1 MPAYSDAR
9 ILMQKI
15 SLYVFMSQF
24 TGERRV
30 EEYKLVYISDLMN
43 YIATCRKDNMT

>member
-1 MPAYSDAR
+1 MCPHIVTRACTFLCPNLR
-9 ILMQKI
+9 
-15 SLYVFMSQF
+15 
-24 TGERRV
+24 GERRV